1 MPSEA
6 DLRRAV
12 LDELRTMSRQQAR
25 TGSIL
30 TYDLA
35 DAAQRHGAEAGDVAD
50 VLSDLRI
57 EGLIEEYAAGLNESI
72 VTGHCRITAAGLR
85 YLRGE

>member
-6 DLRRAV
+6 ELRRAV
-12 LDELRTMSRQQAR
+12 LDELRIMSRQQAR

-30 TYDLA
+30 TYDVA
-35 DAAQRHGAEAGDVAD
+35 DATQRHGVGADDVAD

-57 EGLIEEYAAGLNESI
+57 EGLIEEYAAGLNETV
-72 VTGHCRITAAGLR
+72 VTGHCRITAEGLR